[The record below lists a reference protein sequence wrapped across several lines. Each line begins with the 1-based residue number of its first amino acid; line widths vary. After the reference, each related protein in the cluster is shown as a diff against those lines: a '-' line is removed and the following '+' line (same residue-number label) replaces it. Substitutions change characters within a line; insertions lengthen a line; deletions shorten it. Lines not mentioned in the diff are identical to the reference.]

1 MKRYYLLLLVIT
13 MYKNSTK
20 FTTYCLCKERKHLFI
35 YPTLYELYRC
45 KTNFTHGDI
54 WLKFQRK

>member
-35 YPTLYELYRC
+35 YPTLYELYQC